1 MNYLEDMLRD
11 IEEKHEGQVMAQRK
25 AADRIGKIRYNFETV
40 VYLR

>member
-25 AADRIGKIRYNFETV
+25 AADRI
-40 VYLR
+40 